1 MEFNPS
7 AFNTNIFA
15 HAATR
20 LFAFTA
26 ICLSAAWAISAQT
39 SAASIDGAPV
49 IQSTGKFRIGEK
61 LTYGVSFGG
70 RFTNAAYFEMS
81 VISGGKLSGR
91 DAVELRSKIK
101 TLEMVSAAFV
111 QLDESRIVY
120 ASPDTGLPIYIVKT
134 DHSGPLPKD
143 TVYDHLT
150 QPTSNFDLLSLIYK
164 VRENAGTGT
173 YSFVEKE
180 QLYTAN
186 FVIHEKPEL
195 AIRTEA
201 GTFDT
206 KVSHVQSEF
215 FTSLGISHFKINF
228 SDDEHHVPV
237 LIRFKTARGE
247 FRVTLSA
254 INLADEAVTPPVLT
268 PVQTATPV
276 VVKPVPTPEVYVDNR
291 PLLPELGFQ
300 VGESLDYKV
309 TAGGI
314 PAGVVTLSAKE
325 RKMFQNQDS
334 LLLSATVTSVEP
346 GSQALRL
353 GDALRAQV
361 DPDTLAP
368 RWTESKFNSGFM
380 GLNQTV
386 IFDARSGSILISGN
400 TPVDAPIGTHS
411 IVSLIYAMRS
421 FNLKP
426 SKDPSNPV
434 NDTRVA
440 VLWESR
446 PYIFTLRPSN
456 PEEISLNG
464 EKVSAQ
470 LITINTGNAQL
481 DALAPRVWI
490 ATDTRVP
497 LRFIAGP
504 YQADLFTQPSK
515 P

>member
-1 MEFNPS
+1 MEFTQS
-7 AFNTNIFA
+7 AFKTFSLFGA
-15 HAATR
+15 VTRFLAVAAICLTA
-20 LFAFTA
+20 AFTA
-26 ICLSAAWAISAQT
+26 FSQVSGDAIDS
-39 SAASIDGAPV
+39 APV
-49 IQSTGKFRIGEK
+49 VQSTGKFRIGEK

-70 RFTNAAYFEMS
+70 RFNNAAYFEMA

-101 TLEMVSAAFV
+101 TLEMISAAFV

-143 TVYDHLT
+143 TVYDYLA

-164 VRENAGTGT
+164 VRENGGSGT
-173 YSFVEKE
+173 YTFTEKD

-195 AIRTEA
+195 AVRTEA

-206 KVSHVQSEF
+206 KVSLVQSEF
-215 FTSLGISHFKINF
+215 FTSLGISQFKINF
-228 SDDEHHVPV
+228 SADEFHVPV
-237 LIRFKTARGE
+237 LIRFKTAKGE
-247 FRVTLSA
+247 FRVSLSA
-254 INLADEAVTPPVLT
+254 INLAEDPVTPPVLI

-276 VVKPVPTPEVYVDNR
+276 VGKPVPTPEVYVDNR

-309 TAGGI
+309 TSGGI
-314 PAGVVTLSAKE
+314 PAGVITLSAKE
-325 RKMFQNQDS
+325 RKLFQNEDS
-334 LLLSATVTSVEP
+334 LLLSATVTRVEP
-346 GSQALRL
+346 GSQPLRL
-353 GDALRAQV
+353 GDAVRAQV
-361 DPDTLAP
+361 DPDTLIP
-368 RWTESKFNSGFM
+368 RFIESRFNSGFM
-380 GLNQTV
+380 GLNQTAT
-386 IFDARSGSILISGN
+386 FDSKSGSITIAGEK
-400 TPVDAPIGTHS
+400 PVDAPIGTHS
-411 IVSLIYAMRS
+411 IISLIYAMRS
-421 FNLKP
+421 FNLRP

-440 VLWESR
+440 VFWESK

-456 PEEISLNG
+456 PEDLMLNG

-470 LITINTGNAQL
+470 LITINTGNPQL
-481 DALAPRVWI
+481 DVLSPRVWI

-497 LRFIAGP
+497 LRFAAGAF
-504 YQADLFTQPSK
+504 QADLFTQAPK
-515 P
+515 L